1 MHTDRSSIP
10 TLDLDLSGQIVDAD
24 VYELAHDAGW
34 ESCSLHDRGHVF
46 LGWICST
53 SIHMMSCATSQNGM
67 SGIYG

>member
-34 ESCSLHDRGHVF
+34 ESCSLHDLGHASWVGSVLHRTCTSHNGR
-46 LGWICST
+46 LGSRL
-53 SIHMMSCATSQNGM
+53 SRS
-67 SGIYG
+67 